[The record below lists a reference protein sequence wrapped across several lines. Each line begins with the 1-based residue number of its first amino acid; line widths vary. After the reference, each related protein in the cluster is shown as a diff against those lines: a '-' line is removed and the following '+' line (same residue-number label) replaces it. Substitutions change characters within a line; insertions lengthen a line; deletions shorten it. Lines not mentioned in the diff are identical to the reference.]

1 MPLIAD
7 LGRNIY
13 QIDVCDQEPER
24 TSCYLVVSEKVAL
37 IETGPAPG
45 TFYIMDALKNLG
57 IPPEKIDYIIV
68 THIHLDHAGG
78 AGTMA
83 RELPR
88 AKVWVHPRGA
98 RHLVDPARLVAG
110 ARAIYGDSF
119 ERLFGEILPVPG
131 ERIHTPADGE
141 ALDLGGGR
149 TLIFYHTPGHARHHI
164 VVHDPASRGAFS
176 GDALGVRFQALSIL
190 AGSDFTLLSTPP
202 SEFDP
207 AAAMETL
214 DRAGRLDLDYI
225 YFTHFGRAGGV
236 SAILNRLK
244 EQVIAFEAMGR
255 RVLADGG
262 GARDIENALWDMV
275 MGQLAQ
281 YGFKDSKHPAIKFM
295 GLDIRLNADGI
306 NLYLEKAAEIS
317 NSVTL

>member
-7 LGRNIY
+7 LGCNIY

-24 TSCYLVVSEKVAL
+24 TSCYLVASEKVAL

-45 TFYIMDALKNLG
+45 ACYIMDALKNLG
-57 IPPEKIDYIIV
+57 IPPEKVDYIVV

-83 RELPR
+83 KELPR
-88 AKVWVHPRGA
+88 AKVLVHPRGA
-98 RHLVDPARLVAG
+98 RHLADPARLVAG

-119 ERLFGEILPVPG
+119 ERLFGEILPVSG
-131 ERIHTPADGE
+131 ERIQTPADGE
-141 ALDLGGGR
+141 AIDLGGGR
-149 TLIFYHTPGHARHHI
+149 TLVFYHTPGHARHHF
-164 VVHDPASRGAFS
+164 VVHDPVSRGVFS

-225 YFTHFGRAGGV
+225 YFTHFGRAGDV
-236 SAILNRLK
+236 SAILGRLK

-255 RVLADGG
+255 RVLADCG
-262 GARDIENALWDMV
+262 GARDIENALWEMV
-275 MGQLAQ
+275 MGQVAE
-281 YGFKDSKHPAIKFM
+281 YGLKDRENPAIKFLE
-295 GLDIRLNADGI
+295 LDIRLNAEGV
-306 NLYLEKAAEIS
+306 NHYLEKAAGIT
-317 NSVTL
+317 NSV